1 MQFNEE
7 FFVAAATLVF
17 FAGAFK
23 PIKKSLLGMLDS
35 KIAKIKKDLSEAARL
50 KNEAAKLLS
59 EAQTRL
65 VETENHAKEIITHAQ
80 KEADLLVSNTR
91 TKLEQD
97 IETRKKL
104 AMQKIQS
111 FEENAINEL
120 RKNISNITVTA
131 AAQIIEESSD
141 EDSFKKLVGTS
152 LDKLSKTI
160 H

>member
-7 FFVAAATLVF
+7 FFVAAATVIF
-17 FAGAFK
+17 FAATFK
-23 PIKKSLLGMLDS
+23 PMKKALLGMLDG
-35 KIAKIKKDLSEAARL
+35 KINKIRKDLNEAARL
-50 KNEAAKLLS
+50 KNEASKLLA
-59 EAQTRL
+59 EAQARL
-65 VETENHAKEIITHAQ
+65 VETENHAKDIINHAQ
-80 KEADLLVSNTR
+80 KEADLLVRNTR
-91 TKLEQD
+91 TKLETD

-120 RKNISNITVTA
+120 RKNISSITVSA

-152 LDKLSKTI
+152 LEKLSKTI